1 MKLLSQVL
9 CQFRS
14 TQSIIIYFL
23 RCSICSSFLRSKE
36 LTAGAEA
43 PLHPQ
48 GPGLGLS
55 SQNSWQPLAG
65 VLPSTAGAH
74 LQDRHHWSGM
84 CCWKQSLHMISQH
97 MAVNLC
103 PWPLPQQGWHVGGV
117 NTPGMKEEWGPSP
130 AEEASPEALKAATLL
145 TLRPDL
151 LTALCACLGITT
163 DAVLDSAPLPTC
175 LGKPSTKPAYKIT
188 RYNSILD
195 PSKEWS
201 CPGERCPAELRTLPA
216 RTPANF
222 WNLLWFLTC

>member
-23 RCSICSSFLRSKE
+23 RCSICSSFLRLKE

-48 GPGLGLS
+48 GPWSRPQQPKLLATPGWGS
-55 SQNSWQPLAG
+55 SLHSWSWPPGQAPLIRN
-65 VLPSTAGAH
+65 VLVKAA
-74 LQDRHHWSGM
+74 
-84 CCWKQSLHMISQH
+84 LHMIGPH
-97 MAVNLC
+97 TAVNLC
-103 PWPLPQQGWHVGGV
+103 PWPLPQQGWHVGG

-151 LTALCACLGITT
+151 LAALCACLGITP
-163 DAVLDSAPLPTC
+163 DAVLGSAPSPTC
-175 LGKPSTKPAYKIT
+175 LGKPSTKPAYKICT
-188 RYNSILD
+188 HGH
-195 PSKEWS
+195 PSNDQNGAETFPKQYS
-201 CPGERCPAELRTLPA
+201 GSKQRNDLPGEKMLSKIERTG
-216 RTPANF
+216 
-222 WNLLWFLTC
+222 C